1 MSLDDA
7 NMSLVEHLTDLRYR
21 LVKILQGM
29 VVGMAVSIY
38 FSEYLLAV
46 IRKPILPFLGP
57 GGGLVFTGVMDK
69 FMAHVKVGALGGLIL
84 TCPYWLYHVWQFI
97 SPGLYKKERRYAIGF
112 IFSGSVLFALG
123 VCFVYYFVY
132 PAAFE
137 YLLSVGGTVDKP
149 MITIDDYLGFFTMTT
164 IMFGV
169 SFELPVVLVILA
181 MMGIIDAAFLKK
193 QRRYAI
199 VALAFVAA
207 LLTPPDVVSM
217 IMMLIPLCI
226 LYESSIWVIHF
237 MVHKRENIL
246 PQPDE
251 TP

>member
-21 LVKILQGM
+21 LVKIMQGM
-29 VVGMAVSIY
+29 VVGMGLCIY
-38 FSEYLLAV
+38 YSEYLFTL
-46 IRKPILPFLGP
+46 IRQPILPFLGE

-84 TCPYWLYHVWQFI
+84 TCPYWLYHLWQFV
-97 SPGLYKKERRYAIGF
+97 SPGLYRKERKYAVGF
-112 IFSGSVLFALG
+112 IFAGSVLFALG
-123 VCFVYYFVY
+123 VCFVYFFVY
-132 PAAFE
+132 PKAFE

-149 MITIDDYLGFFTMTT
+149 MITIDDYLSFFAMTT

-181 MMGIIDAAFLKK
+181 MMGIVDAAFLKK
-193 QRRYAI
+193 QRRYAVVI
-199 VALAFVAA
+199 LAFVAA
-207 LLTPPDVVSM
+207 ILTPPDVISM
-217 IMMLIPLCI
+217 VMMLIPLCL

-237 MVHKRENIL
+237 MIAKRESIL
-246 PQPDE
+246 NSPE
-251 TP
+251 